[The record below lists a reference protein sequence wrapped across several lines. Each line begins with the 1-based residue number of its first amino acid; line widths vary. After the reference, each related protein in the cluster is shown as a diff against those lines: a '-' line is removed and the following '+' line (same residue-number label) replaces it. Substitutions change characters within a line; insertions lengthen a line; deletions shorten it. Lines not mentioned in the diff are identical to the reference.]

1 LKMTNGQIHAEWV
14 LDLLIKKGIPRF
26 DAYRD
31 IQRVAFSAIENK
43 QSFLDAIR
51 DDAKLGKHL
60 TSEKLVGIFE
70 SATHLSASTS
80 IIQNIAKM
88 VHDAQLKYSQPS

>member
-1 LKMTNGQIHAEWV
+1 LQITDGQIYAEFV

-26 DAYRD
+26 DAYRG

-51 DDAKLGKHL
+51 NDPELGKRL
-60 TSEKLVGIFE
+60 TSEELVDIFE
-70 SATHLSASTS
+70 PGKHLSASTT
-80 IIQNIAKM
+80 IIENIAKM
-88 VHDAQLKYSQPS
+88 VHDAQLKYAQPT